1 MRVNKEQDLDF
12 LGKIM
17 SSIFFKKSFGK
28 ATQISNNTTGLLQ
41 LLKKVLTKTQDLGV
55 GGVVQE
61 IKNDI
66 VTLSRIVKAYATSEY
81 REIQLKSLLIIL
93 ASLIY
98 FLSPIDFIPD
108 FIPILGLTDDLALLS
123 YVLKTIA
130 DEIERFEIWEFN
142 KKLNN

>member
-1 MRVNKEQDLDF
+1 MKVNKEQDLDF

-17 SSIFFKKSFGK
+17 ASIFFKKSLGK
-28 ATQISNNTTGLLQ
+28 ASSLSNNTTGLLQ
-41 LLKKVLTKTQDLGV
+41 LLKKTLTKTQELGMS
-55 GGVVQE
+55 GVVNE
-61 IKNDI
+61 IKDKI
-66 VTLSRIVKAYATSEY
+66 YILSKITKSYASGEY
-81 REIQLKSLLIIL
+81 KEIQLKSLIIIV

-98 FLSPIDFIPD
+98 FLSPIDFVPD

-130 DEIERFEIWEFN
+130 DEIERFEIWELN